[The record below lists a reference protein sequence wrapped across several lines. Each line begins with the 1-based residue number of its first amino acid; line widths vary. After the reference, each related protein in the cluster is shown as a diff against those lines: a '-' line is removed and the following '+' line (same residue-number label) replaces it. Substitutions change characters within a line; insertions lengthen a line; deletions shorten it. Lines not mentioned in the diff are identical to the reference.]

1 MLGLL
6 RFASVGLLCWAAG
19 TAQAIILHISLR
31 VMIRPDILGGLCKLK
46 GALICERST

>member
-19 TAQAIILHISLR
+19 IAQAIILHNSLQ
-31 VMIRPDILGGLCKLK
+31 VMIRPDILGGLYKLQQ
-46 GALICERST
+46 GL